1 MDNAKDI
8 KFNNIELSAGFLQEH
23 LKSAPAEYIVVYMFA
38 KSTVLNCPIHLTD
51 IVKTLSMPVTEV
63 FDACMYWQEKGL
75 IKIEDGMIVFPEKA
89 QQGESRPL
97 PKMLLEDRPQ
107 YQPQELNMYAQ
118 KNSDV
123 RQLFDITQKYLGR
136 MLTHS
141 DLSGIFSLYH
151 WLGLSIEV
159 IDKLLSYCA
168 ENNHRNMRYIERVA
182 IDWAESG
189 ISTAKEAEERIHLYN
204 NEFRR
209 IMRAFGQ
216 SGRNPIAS
224 EEKFMNKWINN
235 WSMPIE
241 LLEIACEKTVLNTG
255 KVSFGY
261 ADKIIESW
269 YNAGAKN
276 TDDIARMETEF
287 ITKKQE
293 KSEEPKK
300 AVAKNKFTNYQ
311 QRQYDYEMFEKLEQE
326 NTK

>member
-8 KFNNIELSAGFLQEH
+8 KFNNIELSAGFIQEY

-38 KSTVLNCPIHLTD
+38 KSTALNFPMHLTD

-75 IKIEDGMIVFPEKA
+75 IKIEDGMIIFPEKS
-89 QQGESRPL
+89 QQKESRQL

-118 KNSDV
+118 KNYDV
-123 RQLFDITQKYLGR
+123 RQLFDMTQKYLGR

-224 EEKFMNKWINN
+224 EEKFMKKWINIWN
-235 WSMPIE
+235 MPIE

-269 YNAGAKN
+269 YNAGVKN
-276 TDDIARMETEF
+276 TDDISRMETEF
-287 ITKKQE
+287 IAKKQE

-300 AVAKNKFTNYQ
+300 AVTKNKFTNYQ
-311 QRQYDYEMFEKLEQE
+311 QRQYDYEKFEKLEQQ

>member
-23 LKSAPAEYIVVYMFA
+23 LCCAPAEYIVVYMFA
-38 KSTVLNCPIHLTD
+38 KSTAINGAVHLTC
-51 IVKTLSMPVTEV
+51 IVKNLSMPVAEV
-63 FDACMYWQEKGL
+63 FDAAMYWQEKGF
-75 IKIEDGMIVFPEKA
+75 IKMDDGMIIFPINEQKKETK
-89 QQGESRPL
+89 QL

-123 RQLFDITQKYLGR
+123 RQLFDMTQKYLGR

-141 DLSGIFSLYH
+141 DLAGIFSLYH
-151 WLGLSIEV
+151 WLGLSLEV
-159 IDKLLSYCA
+159 IDKLLDYCA

-189 ISTAKEAEERIHLYN
+189 ITTAKDADERIHLYN
-204 NEFRR
+204 TEFRR

-224 EEKFMNKWINN
+224 EEKFMKKWINDWN
-235 WSMPIE
+235 MPIE
-241 LLEIACEKTVLNTG
+241 LLEMACEKTVLNTG
-255 KVSFGY
+255 KAAFSY
-261 ADKIIESW
+261 ADKIIASW
-269 YNAGAKN
+269 HTAGVKN
-276 TDDIARMETEF
+276 TSDIDRIETEF
-287 ITKKQE
+287 NSKKQE
-293 KSEEPKK
+293 KAEEQKK
-300 AVAKNKFTNYQ
+300 PVAKNKFSNYQ
-311 QRQYDYEMFEKLEQE
+311 QRQYDYDEFEKFEQK

>member
-1 MDNAKDI
+1 MDNAKEI
-8 KFNNIELSAGFLQEH
+8 KFNNIELSAGFLQAH
-23 LKSAPAEYIVVYMFA
+23 LCYAPAEYIVVYMFA
-38 KSTVLNCPIHLTD
+38 KSTAVNGAVHLTD
-51 IVKTLSMPVTEV
+51 IVKTLSMPVAEV
-63 FDACMYWQEKGL
+63 FDACMYWQEKGF
-75 IKIEDGMIVFPEKA
+75 IKIEDGMIIFPTKV
-89 QQGESRPL
+89 QQMETRQL

-123 RQLFDITQKYLGR
+123 RQLFDMTQKYLGR

-151 WLGLSIEV
+151 WLGLSLEV
-159 IDKLLSYCA
+159 IDKLLGYCA

-189 ISTAKEAEERIHLYN
+189 ITTAKEADERIHLYN
-204 NEFRR
+204 TEFRR
-209 IMRAFGQ
+209 IMRSFGQ

-224 EEKFMNKWINN
+224 EEKIMKKWINK

-269 YNAGAKN
+269 HTAGVKN
-276 TDDIARMETEF
+276 SDDIARMETEF
-287 ITKKQE
+287 IAKKQD
-293 KSEEPKK
+293 KTEEPKK
-300 AVAKNKFTNYQ
+300 PAAKNKFTNYQ
-311 QRQYDYEMFEKLEQE
+311 QRQYDYEQFEKLEQE

>member
-1 MDNAKDI
+1 MDNGKDI
-8 KFNNIELSAGFLQEH
+8 KFNSIELSAGFLQEH
-23 LKSAPAEYIVVYMFA
+23 LKFAPAEYIVVYMFVKGTA
-38 KSTVLNCPIHLTD
+38 VNSTIHLTD
-51 IVKTLSMPVTEV
+51 IVKTLSMPVAEV

-75 IKIEDGMIVFPEKA
+75 IKIEDGMIIFPEKA
-89 QQGESRPL
+89 QQMETRQL

-123 RQLFDITQKYLGR
+123 RQLFDMTQKYLGR

-151 WLGLSIEV
+151 WLGLNLEV
-159 IDKLLSYCA
+159 IDKLLGYCA

-189 ISTAKEAEERIHLYN
+189 ISTLKEAEERIHLYN
-204 NEFRR
+204 TEFRR

-224 EEKFMNKWINN
+224 EEKFMKKWINN
-235 WSMPIE
+235 WKMPIE

-269 YNAGAKN
+269 HNAGVRN

-287 ITKKQE
+287 IAKKQE

-300 AVAKNKFTNYQ
+300 TVAKNKFTNYQ
-311 QRQYDYEMFEKLEQE
+311 QRNYDYENYEKLERE
-326 NTK
+326 RTK

>member
-1 MDNAKDI
+1 MDNGKDI
-8 KFNNIELSAGFLQEH
+8 KFNNIELSAGFLQGH
-23 LKSAPAEYIVVYMFA
+23 LKSAPAEYVVIYIFA
-38 KSTVLNCPIHLTD
+38 KSTSENGAMHLTN
-51 IVKTLSMPVTEV
+51 IVKALSMPVTEV

-75 IKIEDGMIVFPEKA
+75 IKIEDGMIIFPGKA
-89 QQGESRPL
+89 QEMENMQL

-107 YQPQELNMYAQ
+107 YQPQELNMYAK

-123 RQLFDITQKYLGR
+123 RRLFDMTQKYLGR

-159 IDKLLSYCA
+159 IDKLLSYCT

-189 ISTAKEAEERIHLYN
+189 ISTPQDAEERIHLYN
-204 NEFRR
+204 TEFRR

-224 EEKFMNKWINN
+224 EEKFMKKWINN
-235 WSMPIE
+235 WNMPIE
-241 LLEIACEKTVLNTG
+241 LIEIACEKTVLNTG

-269 YNAGAKN
+269 YNAGVKN
-276 TDDIARMETEF
+276 TDDVTRMETEF
-287 ITKKQE
+287 ISKKQE
-293 KSEEPKK
+293 KPEEPKK
-300 AVAKNKFTNYQ
+300 PSVKNKFTNYQ
-311 QRQYDYEMFEKLEQE
+311 QRQYDYEKFEKLEQE